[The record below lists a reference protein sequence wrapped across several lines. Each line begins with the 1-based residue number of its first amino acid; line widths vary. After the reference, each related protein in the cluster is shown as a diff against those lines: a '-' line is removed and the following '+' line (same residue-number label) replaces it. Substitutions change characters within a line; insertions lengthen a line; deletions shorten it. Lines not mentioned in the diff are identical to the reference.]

1 MLRRRHATGPL
12 AQPLLFRMSG
22 CGLKFGRESKATES
36 GETMKTA
43 QVVASAVVLFALTGC
58 SSVRTQQRPANRAEH
73 AKSDLGTI
81 GVVAARVSPLTEFKT
96 EPIDPA
102 RKVEGASGGE
112 IAKGAAVGAVVGG
125 GMGAVIGCLVGLMC
139 GPLFAPACCAAFGL
153 MGMGGGAISG
163 AILGGVATRFPG
175 TSEEDPGETAE
186 PQSADAIGVPLV
198 SAVGRPAA
206 SVSEKLA
213 EAGGL
218 ESYINE
224 VSSGVK
230 LQEGLRDNVVKTG
243 QARTR
248 RSFVGVDDLGPAVPH
263 EEVSYTALGSYGIDT
278 VIEVAVEAIGWS
290 RGESRT
296 PVARP
301 ALFMTAWVR
310 LVRVADDQVVDK
322 TMFRFEG
329 VSRSADEW
337 TQPTLEREIDY
348 AFKWLAER
356 IVAHAVAQT
365 AFASIGSTPT
375 DASRPPPED

>member
-1 MLRRRHATGPL
+1 M
-12 AQPLLFRMSG
+12 
-22 CGLKFGRESKATES
+22 
-36 GETMKTA
+36 TA
-43 QVVASAVVLFALTGC
+43 
-58 SSVRTQQRPANRAEH
+58 
-73 AKSDLGTI
+73 
-81 GVVAARVSPLTEFKT
+81 
-96 EPIDPA
+96 
-102 RKVEGASGGE
+102 
-112 IAKGAAVGAVVGG
+112 
-125 GMGAVIGCLVGLMC
+125 
-139 GPLFAPACCAAFGL
+139 
-153 MGMGGGAISG
+153 G

-186 PQSADAIGVPLV
+186 TQPADTVVVPLV
-198 SAVGRPAA
+198 SAVGEPAA
-206 SVSEKLA
+206 SASEKLA
-213 EAGGL
+213 EAGSL

-230 LQEGLRDNVVKTG
+230 LQEGLRDNVVKIG

-296 PVARP
+296 PAARP
-301 ALFMTAWVR
+301 ALFMTARVR

-329 VSRSADEW
+329 VSRSANEW

-375 DASRPPPED
+375 DVSQPPPED